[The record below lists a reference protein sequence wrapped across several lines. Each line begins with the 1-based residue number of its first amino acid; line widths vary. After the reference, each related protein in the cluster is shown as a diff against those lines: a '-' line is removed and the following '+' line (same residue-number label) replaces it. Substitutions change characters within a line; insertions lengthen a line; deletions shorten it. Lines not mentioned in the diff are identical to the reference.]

1 MAMGVKCITW
11 VGNMFQ
17 KFEDICVDVDDTVFE
32 ETVKYLGNHMQTV
45 GESVKKI
52 CSEVM
57 EDLRPLPC
65 DLDETSVSEMHINQ
79 NSDAGLAEKSFE
91 GSRNVTVNDGI
102 NQTTDDSRISDDVDN
117 DVIHAES
124 CDSNALFV
132 AASSYSVKGY
142 NKSNLGGDEQ
152 DKNMPASKS
161 ACEIT
166 SSETDTRNTSQL
178 CELSWIKENHA
189 DTVSKPT
196 FSESVAIAS
205 LAECCN
211 EIENTST
218 REISDDLEWDESA
231 EEKEKHST
239 SNSCVLFVDSYEI
252 TETWDL
258 DEPKI
263 GGTVAEQGH
272 KTVQQDDELKLV
284 ESCVMV
290 TRDEVQSVLNAEG
303 NLRTSK
309 NKKRQP
315 FLLSKKAARRQEY
328 EELAMLHGNNE
339 KDDFAESLCATL
351 QNDHKKL
358 LLPDISE
365 SEWEVL

>member
-17 KFEDICVDVDDTVFE
+17 KFEDICVDVDDAMFE
-32 ETVKYLGNHMQTV
+32 ETVNYLGNQMQTV

-57 EDLRPLPC
+57 QDLRPLPSC
-65 DLDETSVSEMHINQ
+65 DFDEISASELPINQ
-79 NSDAGLAEKSFE
+79 NTDAGLAEKSFE
-91 GSRNVTVNDGI
+91 GSRNITVNDGTK
-102 NQTTDDSRISDDVDN
+102 QTTEDSRISDDVDI

-124 CDSNALFV
+124 CDSNTLFIT
-132 AASSYSVKGY
+132 ASCYSLKGY
-142 NKSNLGGDEQ
+142 NKSNLGGDKQ
-152 DKNMPASKS
+152 DKSMSASKS

-166 SSETDTRNTSQL
+166 LSETDIHNTSQL
-178 CELSWIKENHA
+178 CELSGINENHA

-196 FSESVAIAS
+196 SSESITIAS
-205 LAECCN
+205 LADCCN

-218 REISDDLEWDESA
+218 KEIIDDLEWAEST
-231 EEKEKHST
+231 EGKEKHS
-239 SNSCVLFVDSYEI
+239 SSYSCVLFVDPYEI

-258 DEPKI
+258 DVPKI
-263 GGTVAEQGH
+263 GTIAEQGH
-272 KTVQQDDELKLV
+272 KTMQQDDELKLV
-284 ESCVMV
+284 ETCVMV
-290 TRDEVQSVLNAEG
+290 TRDELESVLNAEG

-315 FLLSKKAARRQEY
+315 FLLSKKAARRKEY
-328 EELAMLHGNNE
+328 EELAMFHGNNE
-339 KDDFAESLCATL
+339 KGEFAESSCPTL

>member
-17 KFEDICVDVDDTVFE
+17 KFEDICVDVDDAMFE
-32 ETVKYLGNHMQTV
+32 ETVNYLGNQMQTV

-57 EDLRPLPC
+57 QDLRPLPSC
-65 DLDETSVSEMHINQ
+65 DFDEISASELPINQ
-79 NSDAGLAEKSFE
+79 NTDAGLAEKSFE
-91 GSRNVTVNDGI
+91 GSRNITVND
-102 NQTTDDSRISDDVDN
+102 
-117 DVIHAES
+117 AS
-124 CDSNALFV
+124 C
-132 AASSYSVKGY
+132 YSLKGY
-142 NKSNLGGDEQ
+142 NKSNLGGDKQ
-152 DKNMPASKS
+152 DKSMSASKS

-166 SSETDTRNTSQL
+166 LSETDIHNTSQL
-178 CELSWIKENHA
+178 CELSGINENHA

-196 FSESVAIAS
+196 SSESITIAS
-205 LAECCN
+205 LADCCN

-218 REISDDLEWDESA
+218 KEIIDDLEWAEST
-231 EEKEKHST
+231 EGKEKHS
-239 SNSCVLFVDSYEI
+239 SSYSCVLFVDPYEI

-258 DEPKI
+258 DVPKI
-263 GGTVAEQGH
+263 GTIAEQGH
-272 KTVQQDDELKLV
+272 KTMQQDDELKLV
-284 ESCVMV
+284 ETCVMV
-290 TRDEVQSVLNAEG
+290 TRDELESVLNAEG

-315 FLLSKKAARRQEY
+315 FLLSKKAARRKEY
-328 EELAMLHGNNE
+328 EELAMFHGNNE
-339 KDDFAESLCATL
+339 KGEFAESSCPTL